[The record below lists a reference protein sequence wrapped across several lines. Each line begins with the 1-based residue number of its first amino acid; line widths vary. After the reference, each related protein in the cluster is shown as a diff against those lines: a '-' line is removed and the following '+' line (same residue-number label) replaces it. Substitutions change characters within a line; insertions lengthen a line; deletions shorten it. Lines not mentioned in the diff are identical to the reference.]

1 MDSFIHPIKDLVVSK
16 GQGPFNYYLYLI
28 NLSVICML
36 IVAKPRLEAKSL
48 CYRLAVISLRLEPR
62 ISLF

>member
-16 GQGPFNYYLYLI
+16 GQGPFNYLYLI

-36 IVAKPRLEAKSL
+36 IVAKPQLEAKSL
-48 CYRLAVISLRLEPR
+48 CYRLPVISLRLEPR